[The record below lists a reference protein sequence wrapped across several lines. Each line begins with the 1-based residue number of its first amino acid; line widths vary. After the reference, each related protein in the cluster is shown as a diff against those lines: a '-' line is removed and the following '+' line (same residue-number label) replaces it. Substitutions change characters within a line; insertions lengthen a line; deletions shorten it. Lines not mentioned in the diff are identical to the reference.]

1 MSYVRVYDN
10 ILPKLFCKNTVQKF
24 ENQVEQQKNVVFD
37 GHRSFTEI
45 NLNQNEATWKQEID
59 FLMSSA
65 QQAVIEYKKNV
76 GIDEMSWP
84 AEYGFE
90 EFRMKRYLPN
100 DKDEIQF
107 HVDVESHESAR
118 RFLVF
123 FWYLNDVFEG
133 GETMFQLNK
142 TVPPKI
148 KVQPREGRLLMFP
161 PLWTHPHIASRP
173 KDSNKYIIGSYLH
186 YL

>member
-1 MSYVRVYDN
+1 MSYVRTYDN
-10 ILPKLFCKNTVQKF
+10 VLPPILCRNTIDKF
-24 ENQVEQQKNVVFD
+24 EKNVDQQKNVVLD

-45 NLNQNEATWKQEID
+45 NLNQNSNFWKKEID
-59 FLMSSA
+59 YLMSTLHNY
-65 QQAVIEYKKNV
+65 VEVYKKDV
-76 GIDEMSWP
+76 GVDEMAWP
-84 AEYGFE
+84 QEYGFE
-90 EFRMKRYLPN
+90 ELRMKRYSPN

-107 HVDVESHESAR
+107 HVDVENHDSAR

-123 FWYLNDVFEG
+123 FWYLNDVHEG

-142 TVPPKI
+142 NVPPKV
-148 KVQPREGRLLMFP
+148 KVQPREGKLLIFP

-173 KDSNKYIIGSYLH
+173 VDTTKYIIGGYLH

>member
-1 MSYVRVYDN
+1 MSYVKVYDD
-10 ILPKLFCKNTVQKF
+10 ILPKLFCENTIQKF
-24 ENQVEQQKNVVFD
+24 EKNTEIQKSVVFD

-45 NLNQNEATWKQEID
+45 NLSQNENVWRQEID
-59 FLMSSA
+59 FLTASA
-65 QQAVIEYKKNV
+65 QQVITKYKKDV
-76 GIDEMSWP
+76 GIEEMSWP
-84 AEYGFE
+84 REYGFE
-90 EFRMKRYLPN
+90 ELRMKRYLPN

-107 HVDVESHESAR
+107 HVDVENHDSAR

-123 FWYLNDVFEG
+123 FWYLNDVFDG

-142 TVPPKI
+142 NVPPKL
-148 KVQPREGRLLMFP
+148 KVQPRGGRILVFP

-173 KDSNKYIIGSYLH
+173 KDTNKYIIGSYLH